1 MRGKAGDGA
10 AGKPAT
16 EKLRTL
22 WPNIEDCL
30 DSSPVDWRRRI
41 HELGKERAVQ
51 ERSKGRAWSDDEVF
65 KAILLAVLS
74 SNTVWSK
81 VELVQADLPDLFCG
95 FSLDKYARLS
105 EADIDKRFV
114 PWFKQRKAGAV
125 SLGSGLRN
133 LVKAAGILLAHS
145 GLHGSADHYFTS
157 LVSKCSNDPK
167 LAALQ
172 LGGSG
177 EFKLPSLGVALA
189 AEALGN
195 LGFDVAKPDR
205 HVLRAMG
212 SFGLVHFD
220 HWTPSAGPGGL
231 PGTPS
236 NKELHGLGPSRKCRT
251 ATGGFP
257 STASTKKLLEVMT
270 VAERIAEAA
279 GKPAVLVDMAIW
291 LLCARDELHLTNK
304 ELAELAP

>member
-22 WPNIEDCL
+22 WQNIEARL
-30 DSSPVDWRRRI
+30 DSWPVDWRKRVD
-41 HELGKERAVQ
+41 ELGKERAVE
-51 ERSKGRAWSDDEVF
+51 ERSKGRVWTDDEVF

-81 VELVQADLPDLFCG
+81 VELVQADLPDLFSG
-95 FSLDKYARLS
+95 FSLEEYASLP
-105 EADIDKRFV
+105 EADIDNRFV
-114 PWFKQRKAGAV
+114 PWFKHRKAGAV

-145 GLHGSADHYFTS
+145 HLHGSADHYFTS
-157 LVSKCSNDPK
+157 LVCKCSNDPK

-177 EFKLPSLGVALA
+177 ELKLPSLGVALA

-220 HWTPSAGPGGL
+220 RWNPSAGS
-231 PGTPS
+231 GTPS
-236 NKELHGLGPSRKCRT
+236 NKMLHGLGTSRRCRT
-251 ATGGFP
+251 ATGGSP

-279 GKPAVLVDMAIW
+279 GKSAVFIDMAIW
-291 LLCARDELHLTNK
+291 LLCARDELHLTN
-304 ELAELAP
+304 AELATLAP